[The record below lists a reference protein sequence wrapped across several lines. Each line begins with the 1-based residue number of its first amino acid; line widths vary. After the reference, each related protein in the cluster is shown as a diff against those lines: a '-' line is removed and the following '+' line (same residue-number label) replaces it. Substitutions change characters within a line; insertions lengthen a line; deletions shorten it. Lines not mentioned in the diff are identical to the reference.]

1 MEDVAKIDTV
11 ATTILFLIR
20 NVTHHSPQRMK
31 KILAANSPTETKQNG
46 IQTMRL
52 VFIPVKTIALLW
64 TTRGKGNHS

>member
-1 MEDVAKIDTV
+1 MEDVAKINDVPITV
-11 ATTILFLIR
+11 LFSNR

-31 KILAANSPTETKQNG
+31 KILAANSPSETKQNG